1 MSGAFLSKDS
11 YFSKDNFFHVV
22 ASEWVEDTPPHV
34 HDFFELAYVESGIGI
49 NVVNGVEQLVRKGDF
64 FILEPTTTHCYR
76 KLGNQK
82 LIIHNCLFLPELIDS
97 TLKDSR
103 NLEEILN
110 SYLIKVDARSLKI
123 PPYLIIFHDKENS
136 ILNIVQSLQ
145 REYDEKKFAYSEI
158 ARTLFIQIII
168 FAIRELDRDTPL
180 RQQTISA
187 QLIEEIEKNPQSN
200 NILQSFAKRI
210 NYSVPYISRK
220 FKEETGH
227 TFISHL
233 QKYRIELSCR
243 LLATTDLSIAEVADH
258 VGYVD
263 WTFFHKLFKSIMH
276 CTPLEF
282 RKRYK
287 AIPGK

>member
-11 YFSKDNFFHVV
+11 YFSKNNLFHIV

-34 HDFFELAYVESGIGI
+34 HDFFELAYVESGMGI
-49 NVVNGVEQLVRKGDF
+49 NVVNGIEQFVRKGDF
-64 FILEPTTTHCYR
+64 FILNPTTSHCYR

-82 LIIHNCLFLPELIDS
+82 LIIHNCLFLPELIDN
-97 TLKDSR
+97 TLKNSK

-123 PPYLIIFHDKENS
+123 PTYLIIFHDKENT
-136 ILNIVQSLQ
+136 IHNIIQNLQ
-145 REYDEKKFAYSEI
+145 KEFDEKQFAYSEI
-158 ARTLFIQIII
+158 ARTLFVQIII
-168 FAIRELDRDTPL
+168 FAIRELDKDVPM
-180 RQQTISA
+180 RQQTLSA
-187 QLIEEIEKNPQSN
+187 KLIEEIEKNPQSN
-200 NILQSFAKRI
+200 RILQAFAKKI

-243 LLATTDLSIAEVADH
+243 LLSTTDYSIGEIADKI
-258 VGYVD
+258 GYND
-263 WTFFHKLFKSIMH
+263 WVFFHKLFKNIMH

-282 RKRYK
+282 RKRNR